1 MLYGYSNRVI
11 PKLRLQDLG
20 KKGNRDGKTEV
31 FELNISIE
39 NMVQTIPPD
48 SIVLLSENIGIVME
62 TNILK
67 YSSMKTQ
74 DLPIVRLGKVNDK
87 LYAINH
93 YDVILGCKQSKKNTR
108 CTIEEYEKVSGVL
121 VQHFKDVMS
130 NDIINTQR
138 IYISV
143 DSLQEKLKMDK
154 ESVLKILGIDKNQ
167 YTRLLTATSSNM
179 SEAAISK
186 LEEMVTELSKRKG
199 LTAIQASIPVYML
212 EKISRISDVKQQLK
226 LIQII
231 ESDLQSM
238 SDARFFW
245 MTPEQIDSVLQLVR
259 QDATRVE
266 NKRQESTVA
275 EFVKLE
281 EIGKKPE
288 EKKPSSMST
297 ATSTAANSDD
307 DDDGIAKEKPKNGKD
322 NPKKSA
328 ISQKTKQIIDTIPNM
343 VIIPDERG
351 HPDLLVDKKSGAV
364 TRLDTKSNKE
374 IIKTE
379 HIPSKRLYSIPMDVV
394 RFLGMDKDNYG
405 AGNNNNSS
413 NNNTSAIRHKNIS
426 GTNNLK
432 SFIQSQ
438 KDHTQRYTIFWNA

>member
-1 MLYGYSNRVI
+1 MI
-11 PKLRLQDLG
+11 
-20 KKGNRDGKTEV
+20 
-31 FELNISIE
+31 
-39 NMVQTIPPD
+39 QTISPD
-48 SIVLLSENIGIVME
+48 SIVLFSENIGIVME

-87 LYAINH
+87 LYVINH
-93 YDVILGCKQSKKNTR
+93 YDVVLGCKQSKKNIR
-108 CTIEEYEKVSGVL
+108 CTIEEYNKVSGVL
-121 VQHFKDVMS
+121 VQHFKDIMS
-130 NDIINTQR
+130 NDIINTPR
-138 IYISV
+138 IYSSV
-143 DSLQEKLKMDK
+143 DSLQERLKTDK

-186 LEEMVTELSKRKG
+186 LEELVTELSKRKG

-245 MTPEQIDSVLQLVR
+245 MTPEQIDSVLQLIR

-275 EFVKLE
+275 EFVELE
-281 EIGKKPE
+281 EIGKISK
-288 EKKPSSMST
+288 EKKPSSMSI
-297 ATSTAANSDD
+297 ATSTAANNGDD
-307 DDDGIAKEKPKNGKD
+307 DTAKEKPNNCKD
-322 NPKKSA
+322 NPKKPA
-328 ISQKTKQIIDTIPNM
+328 MPQKTKQIIDTIPNM
-343 VIIPDERG
+343 VIIPDARG

-364 TRLDTKSNKE
+364 TRLDTKANKE
-374 IIKTE
+374 IIKSE
-379 HIPSKRLYSIPMDVV
+379 QIPSKRLYSIPMDVV
-394 RFLGMDKDNYG
+394 RFLGMDEDIYG
-405 AGNNNNSS
+405 TGNNNSS
-413 NNNTSAIRHKNIS
+413 SNSSNSTSAIRHKNIS
-426 GTNNLK
+426 GANGLK

-438 KDHTQRYTIFWNA
+438 KDQTQRYTIFWNAQ